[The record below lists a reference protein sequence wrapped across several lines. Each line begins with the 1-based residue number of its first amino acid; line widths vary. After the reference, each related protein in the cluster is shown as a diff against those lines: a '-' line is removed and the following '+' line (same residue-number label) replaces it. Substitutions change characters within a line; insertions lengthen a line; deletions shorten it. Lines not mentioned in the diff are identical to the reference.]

1 MPGWISKTCMLW
13 GCFSLATAAAPAQQ
27 VVHAL
32 AGTISSINTAAKTI
46 TVITDDGSDGTFKD
60 LTDPKTPLQFDK
72 GLRAGSIPATAFKD
86 QQGRVV
92 VYYFG
97 EGDARTAVALHNLG
111 PGPFSV
117 VNGTVDKFE
126 KSARSFSIKTEAG
139 TENSF
144 KIIADTVAD
153 IGSGATEG
161 LKFEA
166 DKGYQV
172 RVVSANLNGVPT
184 ALFVIIL
191 ATS

>member
-1 MPGWISKTCMLW
+1 MLRWISKNCVLL

-32 AGTISSINTAAKTI
+32 AGTISSINAAAKTI
-46 TVITDDGSDGTFKD
+46 TVITDDGSGGTFRD
-60 LTDPKTPLQFDK
+60 LTDTKTPLEFDK
-72 GLRAGSIPATAFKD
+72 GLRAGATPAAAFKD
-86 QQGRVV
+86 QQGHVV

-97 EGDARTAVALHNLG
+97 EGEIRTAVALRELG
-111 PGPFSV
+111 PGPFTV
-117 VNGTVDKFE
+117 VSGTVDKFE
-126 KSARSFSIKTEAG
+126 KRTHSFSIKTEAG
-139 TENSF
+139 TEDSF
-144 KIIADTVAD
+144 KITSDTVAD